1 VDETAIKGIVGFI
14 QKRFD
19 LIKDSVLLIAARHCI
34 NTCLGAAQIAALLS
48 IEQDQETS

>member
-34 NTCLGAAQIAALLS
+34 NACLRAQIAALLS
-48 IEQDQETS
+48 IE

>member
-19 LIKDSVLLIAARHCI
+19 LIKDSVLLICRGNASTLVSVHSDCGVVI
-34 NTCLGAAQIAALLS
+34 
-48 IEQDQETS
+48 